1 MKKRNGTDG
10 SLLASL
16 PWTLVALTFSL
27 IPHVQYM
34 PVWIT
39 VSFLACAAGRW
50 LIEKQR
56 RRLPPAWLRVVLAL
70 AGFIGV
76 FASYE
81 SVSGVGPGSALLA
94 VMAALKLLETRQRR
108 DQFVLLFI
116 SIFLIMASLLR
127 EQYIWSLPFLIAGM
141 MLTTTAWLRMSISTE
156 VSICDTFG
164 TGGRLL
170 LYAAPLT
177 LAMWIFF
184 PRIATPFWA
193 VPIDNG
199 SASSGLNDQM
209 SPGDISSLSL
219 SDAVAF
225 RVNFRSSAPPP
236 RQRYWRGPV
245 LHRFNGR
252 TWTGNEATPDLRAQ
266 DSIQV
271 SGEPV
276 EYQVTMEP
284 TQQQWVFALDIPYE
298 LSLEEAFMGP
308 QQQVLRAQPVD
319 RRTAYDAVSYLD
331 YRTNVDL
338 SQTARSWWYLRLP
351 DDSNPR
357 TVALA
362 KQMHLVAGS
371 DKAFISDVLDMFGKE
386 EFFYTLEPP
395 ALGSNPVDRFLFD
408 TRQGFCEHYASAFAV
423 MMRAAGLPSRIVL
436 GYQGGEM
443 NPMSDYMI
451 VRQSDAHAWTEVWLP
466 EEGWLRADPTASV
479 APERINSGM
488 SAARFGDAG
497 ASWGLR
503 APAQWLYN
511 LGLTWDAVN
520 AKWNGWILGYGPE
533 NQNRFMQWLGMD
545 EPSWRKMA
553 LTLLVSVLV
562 LIGGISFLLVRRYRP
577 PQKDEAARLYLKF
590 VRKVGIRTRSGETP
604 REYAARI
611 AAQNAAP
618 ATEVN
623 AITDWYLAARYGPPD
638 ARSLEALQDAV
649 RDFRAISSGRSNNH
663 PETLQKAT

>member
-1 MKKRNGTDG
+1 MKRRNGTDG

-16 PWTLVALTFSL
+16 PWTLAALTFSL
-27 IPHVQYM
+27 IPHLQYM

-39 VSFLACAAGRW
+39 ASFLACAAGRW

-70 AGFIGV
+70 SGFVGV

-127 EQYIWSLPFLIAGM
+127 EQYIWSLPFLIAGT

-156 VSICDTFG
+156 VSIRDSFR

-193 VPIDNG
+193 VPIDHG
-199 SASSGLNDQM
+199 SVSSGLNDQM

-225 RVNFRSSAPPP
+225 RANFRSNPPSP
-236 RQRYWRGPV
+236 RQRYWRGLV

-252 TWTGNEATPDLRAQ
+252 TWTGNEVTPDLQAQ
-266 DSIQV
+266 ASIQV

-276 EYQVTMEP
+276 EYQVTLEP
-284 TQQQWVFALDIPYE
+284 TQQQWVFALDIPYR
-298 LSLEEAFMGP
+298 LSLEKAFMGP
-308 QQQVLRAQPVD
+308 QQQLMRPQPVD
-319 RRTAYDAVSYLD
+319 RRVAYDAVSYLD

-338 SQTARSWWYLRLP
+338 SQTARAWWYLRLP

-362 KQMHLVAGS
+362 KQMHRVAGS
-371 DKAFISDVLDMFGKE
+371 DKAFISDVLNMFRDKA
-386 EFFYTLEPP
+386 FFYTLEPP
-395 ALGSNPVDRFLFD
+395 VLGSNPVDRFLFD

-443 NPMSDYMI
+443 NPMGDYMI

-466 EEGWLRADPTASV
+466 GEGWLRVDPTASV

-488 SAARFGDAG
+488 SAARFGDLG
-497 ASWGLR
+497 ASWGLK
-503 APAQWLYN
+503 APAQWLYR

-545 EPSWRKMA
+545 EPDWRKMT
-553 LTLLVSVLV
+553 LTLLASVLALV
-562 LIGGISFLLVRRYRP
+562 GGISFLLMRRYRP
-577 PQKDEAARLYLKF
+577 PQKDEAARLYLRF
-590 VRKVGIRTRSGETP
+590 VRKVAIRPLSGETP

-611 AAQNAAP
+611 AAPNAAS
-618 ATEVN
+618 AIDVT

-638 ARSLEALQDAV
+638 ARSLEALRQAV
-649 RDFRAISSGRSNNH
+649 RNFL
-663 PETLQKAT
+663 P